1 MKYIAF
7 LLVLLFTS
15 CKFQY
20 ISFNSESDKNQA
32 KITGNEYL
40 KNLKSNNEITN
51 FDFVSVENSKIIV
64 GKKNDTLKEVYTLI
78 YNIQKNTETQ
88 KTIIKIKKSKNN
100 FDVKIKALPSQ

>member
-1 MKYIAF
+1 MKY
-7 LLVLLFTS
+7 VLILIVVLFTS

-20 ISFNSESDKNQA
+20 ISFNSESNKIQA
-32 KITGNEYL
+32 KTTADEYL
-40 KNLKSNNEITN
+40 KSLRANNEITN

-64 GKKNDTLKEVYTLI
+64 GKNNDTLKEVYTLI

-88 KTIIKIKKSKNN
+88 KSIIKLKKSKNS